1 MISQRVPAFLSAY
14 NIIPIYCGNHASMYK
29 DQDICRIADNLD
41 PAVKRRKIETRRRI
55 PCPVDPSHTIYE
67 TNLKKH
73 LLICPKAKEARE
85 ERQKNYYQHN
95 INTGGHGAHSMNLK
109 AKNEESKK
117 NIDPLSFALQILMA
131 YKQIFLPDAM
141 KKGTDQAQS
150 CGTDEEYIRSMTKEE
165 MYQAIPTQNNFPSE
179 AKRGIESLVTSHRVK
194 IGGAK
199 HLEQI
204 GSIAGFVRNNNL
216 LENSEVVLE
225 MGAGR
230 ATTGFIVSGV
240 VARSKYATARASNME
255 DLKKKVKLVLVER
268 GSSRA
273 KADAVFRRNLPTE
286 GQDGQKKEDYCKVD
300 DVEKHRIKCDLSH
313 VNIPCA
319 LEDAGVSAFTST
331 KIDGTA
337 EDHKRD
343 TLVVAKHLC
352 GAGTDLALKSIH
364 SIRHRLNGC
373 VLATC
378 CHGVC
383 DWSLYVGR
391 DILINIMAEAAKE
404 GDQPFCEESFN
415 LMKRWACG
423 TIIPIA
429 TANHSGISP
438 ETNTDPVKK
447 DDDHFISAVD
457 NKRDNL
463 NVARVSEALNLGC
476 GPQGLGRACQ
486 RLIDYGRMQYMRNEL
501 FKEGYCGDV
510 DMCHYVDSSVTPQN
524 ALLFSRPA
532 RKIAN

>member
-1 MISQRVPAFLSAY
+1 MLR
-14 NIIPIYCGNHASMYK
+14 
-29 DQDICRIADNLD
+29 
-41 PAVKRRKIETRRRI
+41 
-55 PCPVDPSHTIYE
+55 IYE

-85 ERQKNYYQHN
+85 ERQKIYYQHN
-95 INTGGHGAHSMNLK
+95 INTGGHGTHSMNL
-109 AKNEESKK
+109 NSNHEESTKK
-117 NIDPLSFALQILMA
+117 IDPESFALQVLMA
-131 YKQIFLPDAM
+131 YKQIFLPAV
-141 KKGTDQAQS
+141 KEGTDQAQS
-150 CGTDEEYIRSMTKEE
+150 CGKDEEYIRSMTKEE
-165 MYQAIPTQNNFPSE
+165 MYHAIPTQNNYPSE

-230 ATTGFIVSGV
+230 ATTGFVVSGV
-240 VARSKYATARASNME
+240 VARSKYTAARPSNMK
-255 DLKKKVKLVLVER
+255 DLKEKVKLVLVER

-273 KADAVFRRNLPTE
+273 KADAVFRRNLPAG

-313 VNIPCA
+313 VNIPRA
-319 LEDAGVSAFTST
+319 LEDAGVCAST
-331 KIDGTA
+331 PSRTDETA
-337 EDHKRD
+337 KDHKRD
-343 TLVVAKHLC
+343 VLVVAKHLC

-364 SIRHRLNGC
+364 PIRHRLSGC

-378 CHGVC
+378 CHGIC

-391 DILINIMAEAAKE
+391 DILTSIMADAAKE
-404 GDQPFCEESFN
+404 GDQPFCEDSFN

-423 TIIPIA
+423 TIIPIK
-429 TANHSGISP
+429 TVDNSGMVP
-438 ETNTDPVKK
+438 ERESNPVKK
-447 DDDHFISAVD
+447 DDDHFVSEID
-457 NKRDNL
+457 NKHDSL
-463 NVARVSEALNLGC
+463 NVARVSEALNLRC
-476 GPQGLGRACQ
+476 GPHGLGRACQ
-486 RLIDYGRMQYMRNEL
+486 RLIDYGRIQYMRNEL

-510 DMCHYVDSSVTPQN
+510 NMCHYVDSSVTPQN
-524 ALLFSRPA
+524 ALLFSRPSQ
-532 RKIAN
+532 KSANIK